1 MSRATKHLLTLS
13 LVATMTCQPGFT
25 QADNTS
31 KRRPTSRPTAKR
43 SFGTTRTVPSRQP
56 VTRRPYTLPT
66 SPNRFTNPTRPT
78 TVRPPVNSRP
88 LTSRPIRDPGKT
100 ITPTRRPTVTRL
112 PATRPVITVPQV
124 TRPGFTRPSSGKQ
137 VQPVR
142 PDPTHRNDY
151 HRPGL
156 DTLLR
161 QANKARPIIQDTV
174 RPARPIEGR
183 ITDANKLVLPLK
195 DYKKDQGNVR
205 ITGDEREGPVRAN
218 RRPGTGN
225 SAEETNVDS
234 DENNAPIDPTQP
246 GGTDAVEAAP
256 TADEAGDAADAE
268 ATPDEVGEAAEAP
281 AEAED
286 AEEAPEGEDSPEATE
301 DAEED
306 PVDPADT
313 EEEAPE
319 AAADADEAADD
330 SDEVADETGDSE
342 AVPVDPALIILPGFT
357 FVLGGG
363 GGQYI
368 QETQIVETIVTTET
382 GPVVALNED
391 RVQEVATLPE
401 VRAGSTYNLSAM
413 NLGQEPGHVV
423 IEVNELYLETTVDK
437 WSNERATV
445 TLPLVGMAKPQRAA
459 LLMLDAKGQVVE
471 SIEVMFLPAKEDSK

>member
-1 MSRATKHLLTLS
+1 M
-13 LVATMTCQPGFT
+13 
-25 QADNTS
+25 
-31 KRRPTSRPTAKR
+31 
-43 SFGTTRTVPSRQP
+43 
-56 VTRRPYTLPT
+56 
-66 SPNRFTNPTRPT
+66 
-78 TVRPPVNSRP
+78 VRPPTSSRP
-88 LTSRPIRDPGKT
+88 LTPRPIHDPGKR
-100 ITPTRRPTVTRL
+100 IAPTRRPSITRL
-112 PATRPVITVPQV
+112 PATRPAITVPQV
-124 TRPGFTRPSSGKQ
+124 TRPAFTRPLATRPSAGTQ
-137 VQPVR
+137 IQPLR
-142 PDPTHRNDY
+142 PDPTRRKDY
-151 HRPGL
+151 SRPGL

-161 QANKARPIIQDTV
+161 QATKARPIIEDTV
-174 RPARPIEGR
+174 RPVRPLAGR
-183 ITDANKLVLPLK
+183 ITDADKLVLPLK
-195 DYKKDQGNVR
+195 DYKKDQGNLR
-205 ITGDEREGPVRAN
+205 ITGDKREGPVRAN

-234 DENNAPIDPTQP
+234 GKNNAPIDPTQP

-256 TADEAGDAADAE
+256 TGDEAGDAAEAAADAADAE

-319 AAADADEAADD
+319 ADADA
-330 SDEVADETGDSE
+330 DEVADETGDSE

-368 QETQIVETIVTTET
+368 HETQIVETIVTTET

-401 VRAGSTYNLSAM
+401 VRAGSTYNLTAT
-413 NLGQEPGHVV
+413 NLGQDPGHVV

-437 WSNERATV
+437 WSNEGATV

-471 SIEVMFLPAKEDSK
+471 SIEVMFLPAKEASK